1 MNYMYYSDRVIEAK
15 CLCQL
20 KTILRRRKTGRAM
33 ALNRPARKMAM
44 RNGLIIERNSAEM
57 AITINSSTDLFT
69 MFWLISNSVSP
80 FWAPLP

>member
-1 MNYMYYSDRVIEAK
+1 
-15 CLCQL
+15 
-20 KTILRRRKTGRAM
+20 
-33 ALNRPARKMAM
+33 MAM

-57 AITINSSTDLFT
+57 AITISSSTDLFT